1 MSAVSFTKTMSI
13 DELRVAIPLLG
24 ETNTL
29 IIQSEPGC
37 GKTSL
42 LSMMAEDNGDKWR
55 KPEDYF
61 PDDKFVYIYVD
72 CPVKDMSDVGMAIP
86 NHESRTLEYYV
97 ADLFKMDDP
106 RPKYILLDEFA
117 KSPKLMQVIY
127 TRLMLE
133 RYVGDRSLTK
143 GSKVFGTSN
152 NASDG
157 VGDSM
162 LAHAGN
168 RVTIVEMG
176 KPKAPAWLTWA
187 GAKGLST
194 VIRGFVGMYP
204 RVLKSYR
211 DGDQE
216 DNPYIFH
223 PKKHALSF
231 ASPRSLEKADNIIRL
246 RDKMSE
252 NSVECLLAGTIGVAA
267 SKDLSVFL
275 SLEKSLPD
283 VRKDIIPNPTKVDV
297 PEQVAAQMMVMFQAI
312 DVIESQDDLSA
323 FMQFVN
329 RIKLNEVQTV
339 FFSMAMRDAKIRT
352 LARRNQEITDW
363 CKENHEFV

>member
-1 MSAVSFTKTMSI
+1 MSAINFNKTMTI
-13 DELRVAIPLLG
+13 EELRVAIPLLG

-29 IIQSEPGC
+29 IIKSEPGC

-42 LSMMAEDNGDKWR
+42 LSMIAEDNGDQWCKAG
-55 KPEDYF
+55 DYY
-61 PDDKFVYIYVD
+61 PTDKYVYIYVD
-72 CPVKDMSDVGMAIP
+72 CPVKDMADVGMAIP
-86 NHESRTLEYYV
+86 NHTSRTLEYYV
-97 ADLFKMDDP
+97 ADLFQMDDP

-133 RYVGDRSLTK
+133 RYVGDRALTA

-152 NASDG
+152 NDSDG

-168 RVTIVEMG
+168 RVTIVEMQ
-176 KPKAPAWLTWA
+176 KPRSDAWLQWA
-187 GAKGLST
+187 TAKGLSS

-204 RVLKSYR
+204 RVLRSYR

-223 PKKHALSF
+223 PKKHNLSF
-231 ASPRSLEKADNIIRL
+231 ASPRSLEKADHIIKKRDRL
-246 RDKMSE
+246 SD
-252 NSVECLLAGTIGVAA
+252 NSVECLLAGTVGMAA
-267 SKDLSVFL
+267 AKDLAVFL

-283 VRKDIIPNPTKVDV
+283 VRRDIIPNPVKVDI

-312 DVIESQDDLSA
+312 DVIDTQDDLSA
-323 FMQFVN
+323 FMQYVN
-329 RIKLNEVQTV
+329 RIKLNEVQTI

-352 LARRNQEITDW
+352 LARRNKEIADW
-363 CKENHEFV
+363 CKDNHEFV